1 MTSQESPI
9 ASATTR
15 HGLLA
20 YGVRRIRSDTMSLF
34 KKDFEA
40 WIISH
45 SAHLNAAFAFPEPS
59 DVDLLHLLFWTKT
72 SDAGVLEELS
82 SNAFAELDDD
92 SDGVFPTVPIRR
104 KMRQCIVRICY
115 GRHTI
120 LPPWRDS
127 CASVISRIR
136 RTPHP

>member
-92 SDGVFPTVPIRR
+92 SDGVFLRCQFV
-104 KMRQCIVRICY
+104 
-115 GRHTI
+115 GR
-120 LPPWRDS
+120 
-127 CASVISRIR
+127 CASASFEFVTADIPSYLLGGI
-136 RTPHP
+136 PAPV